1 MANGEKFKKSLFG
14 GFDRKDVIRCL
25 EEMQQQNHAE
35 VEQLRLELEAL
46 RQERDT
52 LRRRSNEQEI
62 LLTDR
67 TDALEQCEA
76 ENAAMREALEKAESR
91 VEGLQKELSSQKAIN
106 SELLMKKSVLEE
118 NCRQLTAR
126 VQELEEKNPDRAVLA
141 LGELLVDAKVTAGR
155 IEEEA
160 RQRAAESDAVVA
172 AKCEETDHR
181 IETLKGYVSD
191 AMSALRSFCDSA
203 MTEMGQVG
211 DKLEDFRRAVRGTAP
226 FGEDQPDSGSVED
239 DRSSFRK

>member
-35 VEQLRLELEAL
+35 LEQLRLELETL

-52 LRRRSNEQEI
+52 LRRRANELDI

-67 TDALEQCEA
+67 TDALEQSEE
-76 ENAAMREALEKAESR
+76 ENASLREALEKAEGR
-91 VEGLQKELSSQKAIN
+91 AETLQKELSSQKALN

-118 NCRQLTAR
+118 NLRNLTAR

-141 LGELLVDAKVTAGR
+141 LGELLVDAKVTADR

-160 RQRAAESDAVVA
+160 RQRAAKSDAVVA

-181 IETLKGYVSD
+181 IESLKGYVSD
-191 AMSALRSFCDSA
+191 AMGALRSFCDTA
-203 MTEMGQVG
+203 MVEMGQVG
-211 DKLEDFRRAVRGTAP
+211 DKLEDFRRAVRGTSP
-226 FGEDQPDSGSVED
+226 TGNSQDEKPVEEAD
-239 DRSSFRK
+239 DSSFQG